1 MVRRA
6 RDRKTHALRA
16 PAWEC
21 RRWCRFHY
29 TTYPES
35 FLDQSR
41 YLLDVVL
48 DTDGDGEDGARDRE
62 PHAQD
67 RWRLL
72 LLEDTGELLT
82 PDAKERVGQGLSRL
96 LNLADGL
103 IVYQPCP
110 WRFIEAYEAKASLLD
125 GGLESAYS
133 VNSITASGRRPPGRQ
148 WKHKRPHARL
158 RVET

>member
-1 MVRRA
+1 MGQSWHEWASPGMAWLLNGDQETRRA
-6 RDRKTHALRA
+6 YLHA
-16 PAWEC
+16 
-21 RRWCRFHY
+21 
-29 TTYPES
+29 
-35 FLDQSR
+35 
-41 YLLDVVL
+41 
-48 DTDGDGEDGARDRE
+48 E
-62 PHAQD
+62 P
-67 RWRLL
+67 
-72 LLEDTGELLT
+72 
-82 PDAKERVGQGLSRL
+82 
-96 LNLADGL
+96 